1 MPLSLVSLDRS
12 MKSDQV
18 LSFDHLHV
26 CRWFSSV
33 GFNRWW
39 SRVHS
44 GALAP
49 PILRLWSRALGSD
62 QKTKIVDTSSGN
74 CFFWRAPGFLLGDGM
89 NSSVISRDKEW
100 TRYSSTAETR
110 MAFGHLLGEMFQA
123 SKDLGWPKK
132 HWKDEISLLAE
143 GDLGLSA

>member
-1 MPLSLVSLDRS
+1 MYNQWSPRTLPIKITITTTIKQIKNAIVSCFSGPFQAQLLFWDRS

-49 PILRLWSRALGSD
+49 LILRQWSRALGSD

-100 TRYSSTAETR
+100 TRYSSTSK
-110 MAFGHLLGEMFQA
+110 GA
-123 SKDLGWPKK
+123 SWN
-132 HWKDEISLLAE
+132 
-143 GDLGLSA
+143 